1 MIYRVFKNNRP
12 AGNLK
17 FTTYEKARQYI
28 RKRLRELTTTRNG
41 NQPALPFNLLG
52 YRIVSYKETV

>member
-17 FTTYEKARQYI
+17 FTTYEKARQYV
-28 RKRLRELTTTRNG
+28 RKRMRELVLARNG
-41 NQPALPFNLLG
+41 NQPAIPFGILG
-52 YRIVSYKETV
+52 YRIVSYKETA